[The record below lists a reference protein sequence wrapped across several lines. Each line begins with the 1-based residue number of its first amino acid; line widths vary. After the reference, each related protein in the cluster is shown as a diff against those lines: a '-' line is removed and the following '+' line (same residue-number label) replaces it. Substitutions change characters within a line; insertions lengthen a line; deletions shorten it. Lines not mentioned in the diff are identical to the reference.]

1 MSEPAEKKFTVEE
14 QAPEQVPDFYI
25 PATASILEATRRT
38 LKQGNTFA
46 IFDPSGDIMNAEASA
61 SGIFHDDTRY
71 LSGSCLLIDGHR
83 PLLLSS
89 RLQDD
94 NAALIVD
101 LANPDI
107 YRDEELVLSRETLHM
122 VRTKFLWDSTAD
134 ERILIQNFDLKPHRT
149 RLMLSFAA
157 DFADLFEVRGIKRQR
172 RGTTEID
179 ATKLMFTF
187 FFGPT

>member
-1 MSEPAEKKFTVEE
+1 MSEPAELKLTVDEP
-14 QAPEQVPDFYI
+14 QLPEHMPDFYI
-25 PATASILEATRRT
+25 PATASILDASRRT

-46 IFDPSGDIMNAEASA
+46 IFDPNGDIMNADATA
-61 SGIFHDDTRY
+61 AGIFHNDTRY
-71 LSGSCLLIDGHR
+71 LSGTCLLIDGHR

-107 YRDEELVLSRETLHM
+107 YRDEELVLSRETLHV

-134 ERILIQNFDLKPHRT
+134 ERILIQNFDSNRHRT
-149 RLMLSFAA
+149 RL
-157 DFADLFEVRGIKRQR
+157 
-172 RGTTEID
+172 
-179 ATKLMFTF
+179 
-187 FFGPT
+187 